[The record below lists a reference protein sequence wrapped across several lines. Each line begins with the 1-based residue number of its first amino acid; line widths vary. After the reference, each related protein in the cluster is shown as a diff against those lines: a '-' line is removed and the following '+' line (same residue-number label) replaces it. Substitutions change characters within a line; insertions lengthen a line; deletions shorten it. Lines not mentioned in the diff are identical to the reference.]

1 MDQPIHSR
9 GTGRSGPKRKTG
21 CLTCRRR
28 KVRCDEAKPI
38 CANCIRLRLD
48 CGYVKGMAKQ
58 ESPSSPPS
66 TISTGANQVDDRQA
80 QSASSQTGLPDFYRA
95 SSIQNPPAMPPPMYA
110 NQNQLWSFD
119 GISAPVYSQPFQDI
133 FFSSLD
139 SFNVG
144 LDFTNSDAFLGPELY
159 PGPNGLATN
168 KFSNDSPDLESTSTS
183 ENSDERRKRLIEHF
197 VRSANP
203 VSVILP
209 THTEWTS
216 ACRSLLAM
224 ANESAFLLS
233 AICALAAL
241 HLYITKDEDSLNEAW
256 QQYKSSSRS
265 VNAVMEHPNVDDRQ
279 LKQAF
284 ATIFLL
290 THVEVSLC
298 PLRYEP

>member
-1 MDQPIHSR
+1 
-9 GTGRSGPKRKTG
+9 
-21 CLTCRRR
+21 
-28 KVRCDEAKPI
+28 
-38 CANCIRLRLD
+38 
-48 CGYVKGMAKQ
+48 
-58 ESPSSPPS
+58 
-66 TISTGANQVDDRQA
+66 
-80 QSASSQTGLPDFYRA
+80 
-95 SSIQNPPAMPPPMYA
+95 MYA

-119 GISAPVYSQPFQDI
+119 GVSAPAYAPPFQDI
-133 FFSSLD
+133 FFSSLE

-159 PGPNGLATN
+159 PGSNGLVTN
-168 KFSNDSPDLESTSTS
+168 KFSNDSPHLDMADS
-183 ENSDERRKRLIEHF
+183 NSGNDERQKRLIEHF
-197 VRSANP
+197 VLSANP

-224 ANESAFLLS
+224 ANESAYLLS

-241 HLYITKDEDSLNEAW
+241 HLYITKDEDSLNEAY
-256 QQYKSSSRS
+256 QQYKFSSRS
-265 VNAVMEHPNVDDRQ
+265 VNAVMDHPDIDDRP

-298 PLRYEP
+298 PLKSAQS